1 MLSFGR
7 HLLMNGILKDANRM
21 SQYEWFEILFLIVM
35 IVGMISIIP
44 AYLLVGEQC
53 SLSIIIFIV
62 GFFVVYIMI
71 PFSTGKQEHN
81 LVVMEEIHG
90 DNLENGDLVR
100 IKEQDGG
107 LSNSRILEFVTK
119 SSNKEKT
126 IQKYVVLH
134 GDVEYIAS
142 DSNKIEYDSFR
153 HIVSEEEAENVKVYY
168 NSSEFK

>member
-1 MLSFGR
+1 
-7 HLLMNGILKDANRM
+7 M

-35 IVGMISIIP
+35 IVGMISLIP
-44 AYLLVGEQC
+44 AYLLVGEKC

-71 PFSTGKQEHN
+71 PFSTGKQEYT

-90 DNLENGDLVR
+90 DTLENGDLIR
-100 IKEQDGG
+100 IKERDRG

-142 DSNKIEYDSFR
+142 DSNRIRYDSFR
-153 HIVSEEEAENVKVYY
+153 HIASEEEAKNVKVYY
-168 NSSEFK
+168 NASDFK

>member
-1 MLSFGR
+1 
-7 HLLMNGILKDANRM
+7 M

-71 PFSTGKQEHN
+71 PFPTGKQEYN
-81 LVVMEEIHG
+81 LVAMEEIHG
-90 DNLENGDLVR
+90 DTLENGDLVR
-100 IKEQDGG
+100 VKERDGG

-142 DSNKIEYDSFR
+142 DSNRIEYDSSR
-153 HIVSEEEAENVKVYY
+153 HIASEEEAENVKVYY
-168 NSSEFK
+168 NSSELK